1 MVMCRGG
8 MGSEYLGLRGMRSAR
23 GWGDYLM
30 VVGNNEVAQMGG
42 MSRLEGFNIHVGRVQ
57 TSLVALLLLL

>member
-1 MVMCRGG
+1 
-8 MGSEYLGLRGMRSAR
+8 
-23 GWGDYLM
+23 M

-42 MSRLEGFNIHVGRVQ
+42 MSRPEVFNIHVGRVQ